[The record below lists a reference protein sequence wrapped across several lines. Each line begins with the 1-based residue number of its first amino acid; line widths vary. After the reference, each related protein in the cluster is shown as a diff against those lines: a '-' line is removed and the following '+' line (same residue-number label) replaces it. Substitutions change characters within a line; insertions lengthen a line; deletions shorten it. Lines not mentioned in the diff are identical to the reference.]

1 MLQGSDCVSENLA
14 PQAAGDRVGV
24 RVLCMSVDDAAGL
37 SAASRNEYPLSIR
50 AALRNPLF
58 HHVGAIRSDE
68 IVASESEVR
77 ELICA
82 AIGGRENRLLI
93 SRDVDNHPQPRP
105 NCKLTQERAA
115 IRAQHFAEIES
126 YSGC

>member
-14 PQAAGDRVGV
+14 PQAGGDRVGV
-24 RVLCMSVDDAAGL
+24 RGLCMSVDDAAGL

-58 HHVGAIRSDE
+58 HHGGAVRADE
-68 IVASESEVR
+68 IIAGESEVG
-77 ELICA
+77 ELICS

-93 SRDVDNHPQPRP
+93 SRDVDNHPQPRS
-105 NCKLTQERAA
+105 NCKLPQERAA
-115 IRAQHFAEIES
+115 IRA
-126 YSGC
+126 